1 MSFSIRT
8 YHRFPVQCTV
18 TYSSGPFHG
27 DGTVWNLSSTGWRI
41 SGDLPMRSGES
52 FSLTV
57 ILPNEQHIE
66 VPEAV
71 VRWSRG
77 QEFGI
82 ETVIASKHAQARLG
96 HYIQRLIKEGVQTP
110 AT

>member
-1 MSFSIRT
+1 MPFSIRT
-8 YHRFPVQCTV
+8 YHRFPVQCTAM
-18 TYSSGPFHG
+18 YHAGPFQG
-27 DGTVWNLSSTGWRI
+27 QGTVWNLSPTGWRI

-52 FSLTV
+52 LSLTV

-66 VPEAV
+66 VLEAV

-82 ETVIASKHAQARLG
+82 ETVIASKHTQARLG
-96 HYIQRLIKEGVQTP
+96 HYIQRLIKEGVQIPTI
-110 AT
+110 

>member
-1 MSFSIRT
+1 
-8 YHRFPVQCTV
+8 
-18 TYSSGPFHG
+18 
-27 DGTVWNLSSTGWRI
+27 
-41 SGDLPMRSGES
+41 MRSGE
-52 FSLTV
+52 FISLTV

-82 ETVIASKHAQARLG
+82 ETVIASKHTLARLG
-96 HYIQRLIKEGVQTP
+96 HYIQWLIKEGVQTS
-110 AT
+110 TIYIGLSNW